1 MIGRGP
7 GAAYAACCS
16 VAFRKLASELFFE
29 RAFYRGPLNF
39 PLVKYLPVAR
49 LLLIDSTPSTAIGR
63 SPAANRRP
71 GSLLTPIDP
80 SRADCPAVE
89 GQRSRHRCRARPL
102 LTIQRVGGESIWVLF
117 LTEDSGVPP
126 ATMFVDPPTAFFTCH
141 IIFRWLPDRAPSR
154 TTHYRQINFD
164 DYEQTFVG

>member
-1 MIGRGP
+1 MDMPAYRTSVRCFQRGCIG
-7 GAAYAACCS
+7 
-16 VAFRKLASELFFE
+16 
-29 RAFYRGPLNF
+29 F
-39 PLVKYLPVAR
+39 PLVNYLPVAR

-126 ATMFVDPPTAFFTCH
+126 ATMFVVPPTACFTCH